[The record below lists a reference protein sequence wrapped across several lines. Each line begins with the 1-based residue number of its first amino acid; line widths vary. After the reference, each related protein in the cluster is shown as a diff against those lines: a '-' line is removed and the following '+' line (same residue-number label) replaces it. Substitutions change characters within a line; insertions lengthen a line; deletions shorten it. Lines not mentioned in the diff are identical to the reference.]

1 MRPKVAVYARIS
13 FDDESTG
20 LGVQR
25 QEEDARM
32 LCGRL
37 GWDVAG
43 VYRDNNLSAFRKGVR
58 RPSWEDLLI
67 DLAAGAVQGIA
78 AYDLDRIAR
87 QPRDLERLIE
97 IYDEHPGLVFAT
109 VTGEIDLSKPDGL
122 LMARIMV
129 SFASKSSSDTGRRV
143 SRAKLQIAQMG
154 KVAGGGYRPYGFEK
168 DRRTIVEAEAAN
180 LRDIAER
187 ALRGQSMRSIARQ
200 FDAQG
205 IPTPA
210 GREHWS
216 VASLTRILTSPRIA
230 GLRGYKGTLLLG
242 DNGHPVKA
250 VWPAIINM
258 DTWTALKEL
267 LTNPD
272 HTPKKRIDRAYL
284 LSGFL
289 YCRCGAKMSGAMRK
303 GRPEYRCN
311 GCGNTHRLA
320 APIDEFVTGKVLNH
334 LEAILAD
341 DDLAPI
347 DEDDD
352 LDQRIA
358 EAEAS
363 LAALINEWTA
373 GRISD
378 QVFFTAQN
386 RKEAVVLSLRRERGN
401 KKRRQTSQASVGVRE
416 RWEQATLSERR
427 AILSEVLQG
436 VRVIAKWPTQPRS
449 FDPSLYRLTFRT
461 D

>member
-1 MRPKVAVYARIS
+1 MRPKVAIYARIS
-13 FDDESTG
+13 FDDENTG

-25 QEEDARM
+25 QEEDART
-32 LCGRL
+32 LCKRL
-37 GWDVAG
+37 GWDIAE
-43 VYRDNNLSAFRKGVR
+43 VYVDQNLSAFRKGVR
-58 RPSWEDLLI
+58 RPSWENLLI
-67 DLAAGAVQGIA
+67 DLSAGVVQGIA

-97 IYDEHPGLVFAT
+97 IYDERPGLVFAT

-168 DRRTIVEAEAAN
+168 DRRTVVEAEAAV

-200 FDAQG
+200 LNTQG
-205 IPTPA
+205 IPTPT
-210 GREHWS
+210 GGERWS

-230 GLRGYKGTLLLG
+230 GLREYKGTLLLD
-242 DNGHPVKA
+242 DNGHPVEA
-250 VWPAIINM
+250 VWPAIIDV
-258 DTWTALKEL
+258 DTWRSLTDL
-267 LTNPD
+267 LTNPGS
-272 HTPKKRIDRAYL
+272 PKKRIDRAYL

-289 YCRCGAKMSGAMRK
+289 YCPCGAKMSGAMRK

-311 GCGNTHRLA
+311 GCGNIHRHA
-320 APIDEFVTGKVLNH
+320 APIDEFVTEEVLNH
-334 LEAILAD
+334 LEEILAE
-341 DDLAPI
+341 DDLAP
-347 DEDDD
+347 DEEDDD
-352 LDQRIA
+352 QRLA
-358 EAEAS
+358 EAESS
-363 LAALINEWTA
+363 LAALIDEWTA

-378 QVFFTAQN
+378 QVFFSAQG
-386 RKEAVVLSLRRERGN
+386 RKEAVVLALRRERATQ
-401 KKRRQTSQASVGVRE
+401 KRRQTSQASVGAGVRA
-416 RWEQATLSERR
+416 RWERATLSERR

-436 VRVIAKWPTQPRS
+436 VRVLPKMMSAPRT
-449 FDPSLYRLTFRT
+449 FDSRLYRLTFRT